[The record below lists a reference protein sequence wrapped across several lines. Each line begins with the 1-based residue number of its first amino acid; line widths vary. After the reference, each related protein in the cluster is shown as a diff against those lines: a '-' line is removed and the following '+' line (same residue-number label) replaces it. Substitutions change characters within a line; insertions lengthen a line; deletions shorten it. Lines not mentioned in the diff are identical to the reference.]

1 METTSTLRLP
11 YSEQRLENRE
21 ISKQHWGVLINS
33 VFPGANSEDAIL
45 NAWDLAKVRGLDI
58 FSGHIAIV
66 SKRRKVDNNW
76 VEQESSWLTLKAL
89 VFTAHKTGAFAGID
103 PIKIGPMVEHTFDGY
118 RYEDGRNVQHSIKV
132 TAPEYVT
139 ATVYRFVDG
148 QRCAFSDTLFFSE
161 AVALSQ
167 GLPTSIWEKKPT
179 LMLSKCAKAAALRLG
194 FAECDYSADE
204 MEGQELSSDIIP
216 GQVSNV
222 HTLAGPSSGHNGKGP
237 QPTGGFPGDV
247 QSEQE
252 LGDVVINF
260 DQLPGKT
267 LKWLDRNV
275 TNAISIGAFDEA
287 VDNIK
292 GTLQAETHQIGERL
306 VRAAETISSHP
317 EGSKLWDFIGKARDH
332 GGDAFDAAMTQINAK
347 AENGQLPDTLS
358 TASGTHLTFLKALK
372 QAA

>member
-1 METTSTLRLP
+1 MENNSTLRLP
-11 YSEQRLENRE
+11 YSETRLGNRG
-21 ISKQHWGVLINS
+21 ISKQQWGVLINS

-58 FSGHIAIV
+58 FSGHLAIV
-66 SKRRKVDNNW
+66 SKRRKVDNSW
-76 VEQESSWLTLKAL
+76 VEQESCWLTLKAL

-103 PIKIGPMVEHTFDGY
+103 PIDIGPMQEYKFEGY
-118 RYEDGRNVQHSIKV
+118 RYEDGRNAQHSITV

-139 ATVYRFVDG
+139 ATVSRFVGG
-148 QRCAFSDTLFFSE
+148 QRCTFSDTLFFSE

-204 MEGQELSSDIIP
+204 MEAAELSSDIFP
-216 GQVSNV
+216 DQDSNV
-222 HTLAGPSSGHNGKGP
+222 HTLASPSSGHNGNNPNPSGE
-237 QPTGGFPGDV
+237 FSGDD
-247 QSEQE
+247 QSGQE
-252 LGDVVINF
+252 FGDAVINF
-260 DQLPGKT
+260 DQLSGKT
-267 LKWLDRNV
+267 LKWLDRNLA
-275 TNAISIGAFDEA
+275 TAIGVGAFDEA

-292 GTLQAETHQIGERL
+292 SSLQADTHQIGERL

-347 AENGQLPDTLS
+347 ADNGQMPDTLS
-358 TASGTHLTFLKALK
+358 AASGTHLTFLKALN